1 MAKEAKHFIKTVLGT
16 PLITLL
22 WNLLMAYICF
32 MICRIVFVCY
42 NYSLYEGYLTRELLW
57 SMFKGSLRFDTAA
70 IMYLSVLYT
79 LLMLLPLHIKEKKG
93 YYRFVRWILI
103 IFCSIGIVMNLVD
116 TVYYQFSGKRTTISV
131 FTEFANETNLGQII
145 FKEVINSWYITLTGL
160 LLIAFLVKT
169 IRTPRTIVFNHLPS
183 YYVIRTLSLIIMAT
197 LSVVG
202 MRGGWTSSH
211 PITLSNANQYVNRP
225 VEAVAVLNTPF
236 CFVRTLDKKQMVV
249 TRYFSEE
256 ELEKRFSGVVLPD
269 SNAVFRDKNV
279 VVFILES
286 FGTEYIGALNKDK
299 PDFVSYTPFLD
310 SLIEESL
317 TFRYSFANGRKSIDA
332 MPSILSGIPMF
343 VENFVLT
350 PTLINKNVSG
360 LAEELAGKGYYSAF
374 FHGAENNSMGFK
386 SYSRSIGYT
395 DYFGLTEFN
404 EEPQYGGM
412 SKFDGIWAIWDEDYL
427 QYFCDKMGS
436 FKQPFVSSIFTA
448 TSHHPFAIPEWSKDK
463 FPEGN
468 LPIHKCVR
476 YSDNGLR
483 LFFEKAKEQEWFN
496 NTLFVFTAD
505 HTNQSEFAEYQ
516 TEVGKFR
523 VPIIFYDPSGELK
536 GERNCIAQQT
546 DILPTI
552 LGYLGYDL
560 PFICFGQNLLN
571 TKDEDTFAANYING
585 IFQYMKGD
593 YVVQFDGTDIMA
605 MYNFKTDTGLKEN
618 LKDRYPDIASGLTE
632 ELKAVIQQYLER
644 MNEKELV
651 ISQQP

>member
-1 MAKEAKHFIKTVLGT
+1 MKEFIKAVLGT

-22 WNLLMAYICF
+22 WNLLMVYICF
-32 MICRIVFVCY
+32 MICRVAFVWY
-42 NYSLYEGYLTRELLW
+42 NWELYDGYLTQELLLN
-57 SMFKGSLRFDTAA
+57 MFKGSLRFDTAA
-70 IMYLSVLYT
+70 IMYLSIIYT
-79 LLMLLPLHIKEKKG
+79 FLTLLPLHFKEREQ
-93 YYRFVRWILI
+93 YYKVIRWVLI
-103 IFCSIGIVMNLVD
+103 VCCSIGIVMNLAD

-131 FTEFANETNLGQII
+131 FKEFANETNLGQII
-145 FKEVINSWYITLTGL
+145 FKEIINSWYITLLGI

-169 IRTPRTIVFNHLPS
+169 IRRPKTIVFNHTLS
-183 YYVIRTLSLIIMAT
+183 YYIVRTLSFLLMGT

-236 CFVRTLDKKQMVV
+236 CFVRTLDKKQME
-249 TRYFSEE
+249 TPKYYSEE
-256 ELEKRFSGVVLPD
+256 ELNRRFSGVITPD
-269 SNAVFRDKNV
+269 SNAVFTPKNV

-299 PDFVSYTPFLD
+299 PNFVSYTPFLD

-317 TFRYSFANGRKSIDA
+317 TFTYSFANGRKSIDA

-360 LAEELAGKGYYSAF
+360 LAEELAKKGYYSAF
-374 FHGAENNSMGFK
+374 FHGADNSSMGFK

-404 EEPQYGGM
+404 QEPEFGGM
-412 SKFDGIWAIWDEDYL
+412 TKFDGIWAIWDEDYL
-427 QYFCDKMGS
+427 QYFCHKMGS
-436 FKQPFVSSIFTA
+436 FQQPFVSSIFTA
-448 TSHHPFAIPEWSKDK
+448 SSHHPFAIPKWCEGK
-463 FPEGN
+463 FQEGT
-468 LPIHKCVR
+468 LPIHKCIR

-483 LFFEKAKEQEWFN
+483 LFFEKAKQQDWFN

-505 HTNQSEFAEYQ
+505 HTNQSEYPEYQ

-523 VPIIFYDPSGELK
+523 VPIIFYDPSGKLK

-552 LGYLGYDL
+552 LGYLGYDK
-560 PFICFGQNLLN
+560 PFICFGQNLLT

-585 IFQYMKGD
+585 IFQYIKGD
-593 YVVQFDGTDIMA
+593 YVVHFDGNELMA
-605 MYNFKTDTGLKEN
+605 MYNYKTDTGLKEN
-618 LKDRYPDIASGLTE
+618 LKDRYPDIAYSLTE
-632 ELKAVIQQYLER
+632 ELKAVIQQYMER
-644 MNEKELV
+644 INEKELV
-651 ISQQP
+651 ISPQP

>member
-1 MAKEAKHFIKTVLGT
+1 MKQFIKAVLGT
-16 PLITLL
+16 PFITLL
-22 WNLLMAYICF
+22 WNLLMVYICF
-32 MICRIVFVCY
+32 MICRIAFIWY
-42 NYSLYEGYLTRELLW
+42 NWDLYSGYLDTELVLN
-57 SMFKGSLRFDTAA
+57 MLKGSLRFDTAG
-70 IMYLSVLYT
+70 IMYLSILYIFLT
-79 LLMLLPLHIKEKKG
+79 LIPLHFKERKR
-93 YYRFVRWILI
+93 YYQITRWILI
-103 IFCSIGIVMNLVD
+103 VCCSIGIVMNLAD
-116 TVYYQFSGKRTTISV
+116 TVYYQFSGKRTTISL
-131 FTEFANETNLGQII
+131 FTEFANESNIAQII
-145 FKEVINSWYITLTGL
+145 LKEVINSWYITLLGIA
-160 LLIAFLVKT
+160 LIAFLIKFIRIPKT
-169 IRTPRTIVFNHLPS
+169 IVYNNLWH
-183 YYVIRTLSLIIMAT
+183 YYLIRPVSFLLMGT
-197 LSVVG
+197 LSVAG
-202 MRGGWTSSH
+202 MRGGFTSSH

-236 CFVRTLDKKQMVV
+236 CFVRTLDKKQMV
-249 TRYFSEE
+249 TPHYYTEE
-256 ELEKRFSGVVLPD
+256 ELNERFSGVITPD
-269 SNAVFRDKNV
+269 SNAVFTPKNV

-317 TFRYSFANGRKSIDA
+317 TFEYSFANGRKSIDA

-360 LAEELAGKGYYSAF
+360 LAEELSNKGYYSAF
-374 FHGAENNSMGFK
+374 FHGADNSSMGFK
-386 SYSRSIGYT
+386 SYSRSIGYI

-448 TSHHPFAIPEWSKDK
+448 SSHHPFAIPEWRKEQ

-468 LPIHKCVR
+468 LPIHKCVK

-505 HTNQSEFAEYQ
+505 HTNQSEYPEYQ

-523 VPIIFYDPSGELK
+523 VPIIFYTPSGELK
-536 GERNCIAQQT
+536 GRRNAVAQQT

-552 LGYLGYDL
+552 LGYLGYDR
-560 PFICFGQNLLN
+560 PFICFGQNLLT

-585 IFQYMKGD
+585 IFQFIKGD
-593 YVVQFDGTDIMA
+593 YVIHFDGNELMA
-605 MYNFKTDTGLKEN
+605 MYNYKTDTGLKEN
-618 LKDRYPDIASGLTE
+618 LKDRYPDIASSLTAQ
-632 ELKAVIQQYLER
+632 LKAVIQQYMER
-644 MNEKELV
+644 MNEKSLV
-651 ISQQP
+651 ISQLP